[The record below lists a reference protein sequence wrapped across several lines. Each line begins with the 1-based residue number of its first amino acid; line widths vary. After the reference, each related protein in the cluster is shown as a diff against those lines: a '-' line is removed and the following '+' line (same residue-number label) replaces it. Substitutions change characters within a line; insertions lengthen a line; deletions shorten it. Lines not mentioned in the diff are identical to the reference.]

1 MSEIYNQL
9 LEDESN
15 STSKVEFFLLK
26 FVLTQLVLQMDR
38 IL

>member
-15 STSKVEFFLLK
+15 NTSKVEFFLLK
-26 FVLTQLVLQMDR
+26 FVVTQLVLQMDR